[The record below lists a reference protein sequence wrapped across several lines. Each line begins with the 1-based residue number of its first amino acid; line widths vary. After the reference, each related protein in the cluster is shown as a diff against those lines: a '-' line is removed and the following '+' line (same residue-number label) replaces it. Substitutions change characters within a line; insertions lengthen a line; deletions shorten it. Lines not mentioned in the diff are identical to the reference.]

1 MFSAMRKYDYNVR
14 MKSSV
19 CQTELNLQ
27 ERSQADTGELFCR
40 ILKERINDR
49 YTYHIYFREWM
60 TALRISM
67 TVLRLAA
74 LAYENGTESYCRD
87 APLQYSRRV

>member
-1 MFSAMRKYDYNVR
+1 MRYAQGGGIPATMNRQRAEIYGNLTDYVLSHEEICYNVR

-49 YTYHIYFREWM
+49 YTYTY
-60 TALRISM
+60 TSG
-67 TVLRLAA
+67 
-74 LAYENGTESYCRD
+74 NG
-87 APLQYSRRV
+87 